1 MDIREIHHIA
11 GQFGI
16 NPAGK
21 GKTDL
26 IRAIQRA
33 EGIDDCF
40 GLAVGKECDEKS
52 CLWREDCCFESSA
65 EKMIH

>member
-11 GQFGI
+11 GQLGI

-21 GKTDL
+21 RKADL

-40 GLAVGKECDEKS
+40 GLAAAKECDEKS
-52 CLWREDCCFESSA
+52 CLWREDCLSESVA
-65 EKMIH
+65 DAKTA